1 MFSRHIHTCPHTS
14 GLLWQV
20 WYLSHAG
27 HRRWMWE
34 KEVTS
39 TPRAPLTPLSP
50 IPHGPNHALGSP
62 QGNAREFPLWA
73 HAEVRNRNNART
85 SGNYPLLYIFTS
97 SSVFPH
103 CLFLRA
109 VLGAIVFTV
118 LYLQVPKTD
127 MWSAG
132 HQYNNVIFLFI
143 EPYGRAL
150 LMWSYFDRVYKQ
162 DAVGF
167 KWKRLVSLVCLV
179 DFSGARMDIMS
190 ALELRAH
197 I

>member
-1 MFSRHIHTCPHTS
+1 MISLLSDLLRNGQMFFHSFASVFLTVSAVLNPASPFHSVAFSPHIRTCPDTAGH
-14 GLLWQV
+14 LWQV
-20 WYLSHAG
+20 WCLSHAG

-50 IPHGPNHALGSP
+50 IPHGPNHTVGSP

-73 HAEVRNRNNART
+73 HAEVRNRNNAHT

-109 VLGAIVFTV
+109 ILGAIVFTV
-118 LYLQVPKTD
+118 LYLKLSP
-127 MWSAG
+127 W
-132 HQYNNVIFLFI
+132 
-143 EPYGRAL
+143 
-150 LMWSYFDRVYKQ
+150 DR
-162 DAVGF
+162 
-167 KWKRLVSLVCLV
+167 
-179 DFSGARMDIMS
+179 
-190 ALELRAH
+190 
-197 I
+197 